1 MAFDTQS
8 QNDRGCPVEE
18 GEQSLGCIILLQ
30 SSWLGLRKQL
40 CVLYFKGFLIR
51 PPKDFPRAFAG
62 SLDSRDCC
70 QNSGAVKSE
79 SQGQKECKAGGMRP
93 RSVGEI
99 QLKPQG
105 HKAS

>member
-1 MAFDTQS
+1 M
-8 QNDRGCPVEE
+8 EE
-18 GEQSLGCIILLQ
+18 GEQRFGVYHPS
-30 SSWLGLRKQL
+30 SVSWLGLRKQL
-40 CVLYFKGFLIR
+40 CFLYFKGFLIR

-70 QNSGAVKSE
+70 QNSGPVKSE

-93 RSVGEI
+93 RAVGEI